1 MRGLIFSEK
10 FGGSLESAA
19 SRQWQHATRTR
30 TFSRLSRKAKTIP
43 TLTPGLFSVSSLF
56 DKNRGAAANNKSHS
70 KKNPLDQQ
78 DDSESEAANR
88 LQINRRL
95 LHNKIEEHWIKE

>member
-1 MRGLIFSEK
+1 MAACHSYANIFPLEPQ
-10 FGGSLESAA
+10 GENHPHSLA
-19 SRQWQHATRTR
+19 
-30 TFSRLSRKAKTIP
+30 
-43 TLTPGLFSVSSLF
+43 PGLFSVSSLF
-56 DKNRGAAANNKSHS
+56 DKNCGAAANNKSHS